1 LRTPHVVA
9 YHLIGEGSIERA
21 NQNFVAAQFD
31 RIGSFPGLR
40 EAQRL
45 AVRDEVRHIGIGVS
59 YARRRLTGDGARARA
74 LIEEIRRGLP
84 GAREQPA

>member
-1 LRTPHVVA
+1 
-9 YHLIGEGSIERA
+9 
-21 NQNFVAAQFD
+21 
-31 RIGSFPGLR
+31 LR

-45 AVRDEVRHIGIGVS
+45 AVRDAVRHIGIGVS
-59 YARRRLTGDGARARA
+59 YTRRRLTGDGAHARA